1 MALDIN
7 GRKVE
12 TDEEGFLVNLS
23 DWSEDVA
30 VKLAESEKIDMKETH
45 WGLVEAVRDFFEEYQ
60 KHPSTLD
67 LIHMLGK
74 HLKKSPGE
82 ERHELS
88 STNCFHMGQINNWLK
103 SPVCQNRFLLVQKVS
118 V

>member
-1 MALDIN
+1 MSIEVGGKTIA
-7 GRKVE
+7 

-30 VKLAESEKIDMKETH
+30 ARLAAKDKLEMTETH
-45 WGLVEAVRDFFEEYQ
+45 WGLVDATRDFFEENQ

-74 HLKKSPGE
+74 HLKKAPGV
-82 ERHELS
+82 ERHELDNFLYKLFPHGPDKQLAKIAGLPKPLPS
-88 STNCFHMGQINNWLK
+88 STEG
-103 SPVCQNRFLLVQKVS
+103 
-118 V
+118 